1 MPTEVCPTYRGGMHG
16 DADLATP
23 ARLMGEPARAAML
36 LALLDGRALPASD
49 LAAIARVK
57 PSTASAHLAQ
67 LVDGGLVTGRRLG
80 RHHYFSLAGP
90 EVANAVEALQLL
102 APRREVTS
110 YAQSATASR
119 LAEARSCYDHL
130 AGRVAL
136 ALADAL
142 VAEGTLAPLV
152 AGAPSDVLD
161 VHGPLADRLGIAG
174 ATASASRRPVVRGC
188 LDWTERR
195 PHIAGR
201 LGQHLLHRLI
211 DEGWVTRIPGE
222 RSLRISSEGRTQFA
236 ALA

>member
-1 MPTEVCPTYRGGMHG
+1 MHG
-16 DADLATP
+16 DADLAAP

-49 LAAIARVK
+49 LAGIAGVG

-110 YAQSATASR
+110 YSQSTTAAR

-130 AGRVAL
+130 AGRVAMV
-136 ALADAL
+136 LADAL
-142 VAEGTLAPLV
+142 VTEGAIAPLV
-152 AGAPSDVLD
+152 AGATGAVIDAGRPIAERLD
-161 VHGPLADRLGIAG
+161 VRVVLA
-174 ATASASRRPVVRGC
+174 TASRRPVVRGC

-201 LGQHLLHRLI
+201 LGAHLLERLL
-211 DEGWVTRIPGE
+211 DEGWVTRIAGE
-222 RSLRISSEGRTQFA
+222 RSLRITAEGRARFE

>member
-1 MPTEVCPTYRGGMHG
+1 MHG
-16 DADLATP
+16 DADFAAP

-49 LAAIARVK
+49 LAGIAGVR
-57 PSTASAHLAQ
+57 PSTASAHLTQ

-110 YAQSATASR
+110 YSQSTTAAR

-130 AGRVAL
+130 AGRVAMV
-136 ALADAL
+136 LADAL
-142 VAEGTLAPLV
+142 VTEGAIAPLV
-152 AGAPSDVLD
+152 AGATGAVIDAGRPIAERLEVHVVL
-161 VHGPLADRLGIAG
+161 
-174 ATASASRRPVVRGC
+174 ATAGRHPVVRGC

-201 LGQHLLHRLI
+201 LGAHLLERLL
-211 DEGWVTRIPGE
+211 DEGWVTHIAGE
-222 RSLRISSEGRTQFA
+222 RSLRITAEGRVRFK

>member
-1 MPTEVCPTYRGGMHG
+1 MDG

-49 LAAIARVK
+49 LAGIAGVK

-67 LVDGGLVTGRRLG
+67 LVEGGLVTGRRLG

-110 YAQSATASR
+110 YSQSKATSR

-136 ALADAL
+136 DLADAL
-142 VAEGTLAPLV
+142 VAEGALAPLV
-152 AGAPSDVLD
+152 AGTPGAVLD
-161 VHGPLADRLGIAG
+161 ARGPLAARLGIAS
-174 ATASASRRPVVRGC
+174 AIAIASRRPAVRGC

-201 LGQHLLHRLI
+201 LGAHLLVRLL
-211 DEGWVTRIPGE
+211 DDGWVARVAGD
-222 RSLRISSEGRTQFA
+222 RSLRVTAEGRAQFA

>member
-1 MPTEVCPTYRGGMHG
+1 MHG
-16 DADLATP
+16 DADLAAP

-49 LAAIARVK
+49 LAGIAGVR

-110 YAQSATASR
+110 YSQSKTAAR
-119 LAEARSCYDHL
+119 LAEARTCYDHL
-130 AGRVAL
+130 AGRVAMV
-136 ALADAL
+136 LADAL
-142 VAEGTLAPLV
+142 VTEGAIAPLV
-152 AGAPSDVLD
+152 AGATGNVVDAGRPIAEGLEVHLVL
-161 VHGPLADRLGIAG
+161 AAAG
-174 ATASASRRPVVRGC
+174 RRPVVRGC

-201 LGQHLLHRLI
+201 LGAHLLERLL
-211 DEGWVTRIPGE
+211 DEGWVTHIAGE
-222 RSLRISSEGRTQFA
+222 RSLRITAEGRARFE